1 MHFCP
6 QMILYSSKPSAVLF
20 MKQLRQLHLLFSS
33 NADTLCLLL
42 RCFISVSVSS
52 SDDDSLLLI
61 PSHNNVTWSPLLTVY
76 HMSSTSV
83 DVLMDT
89 LQADT
94 IVTCIQ
100 AFHSMFKRYLLFIY
114 SNRYT
119 SSVNPV
125 DSTCLPYYQ
134 IHSCVRLWCFQW
146 R

>member
-1 MHFCP
+1 
-6 QMILYSSKPSAVLF
+6 
-20 MKQLRQLHLLFSS
+20 
-33 NADTLCLLL
+33 
-42 RCFISVSVSS
+42 
-52 SDDDSLLLI
+52 
-61 PSHNNVTWSPLLTVY
+61 
-76 HMSSTSV
+76 MSSTSA

-94 IVTCIQ
+94 IVTCVQ

-125 DSTCLPYYQ
+125 DSTVNPVDSTCLPYYQ

>member
-1 MHFCP
+1 M
-6 QMILYSSKPSAVLF
+6 
-20 MKQLRQLHLLFSS
+20 LLGHPYLQF
-33 NADTLCLLL
+33 A
-42 RCFISVSVSS
+42 I
-52 SDDDSLLLI
+52 I
-61 PSHNNVTWSPLLTVY
+61 
-76 HMSSTSV
+76 MSSTSA

-94 IVTCIQ
+94 IITCVQ

-125 DSTCLPYYQ
+125 DSTVNPVDSTCLPYYQ